1 MKKISLENLLHF
13 HACVL
18 MEAAVNE
25 TLRRKKGI
33 NLHPRLSNALMIYDE
48 PGRKAL
54 SEIYREYISVAE
66 RADIPILMCTP
77 TWRANRERLG
87 ETGVNRDVNGDA
99 VSFMKELRKSYGA
112 WSENILVGGL
122 MGCKNDCYRPEEG
135 LSTEEAKTF
144 HSWQMEKLANAGA
157 DFIMAATLPYL
168 PEAIGMAQS
177 LSEMNIPYLISFVIN
192 RDGRVM
198 DGSRLDKACDAI
210 DSSCTNP
217 PLGFM
222 VNCAFPSFLAP
233 HRQKQTLFNRLIG
246 YQANA
251 SSLDHSELDNAAAL
265 QMDDPSEWGN
275 LMIELNKK
283 YGVKILGGCCGTGKQ
298 HLQYIVDHI
307 NSAE

>member
-1 MKKISLENLLHF
+1 MKKMALKNLLHS
-13 HACVL
+13 HTYVL

-25 TLRRKKGI
+25 TLRRKKDVSM
-33 NLHPRLSNALMIYDE
+33 HPRLSNALMIYDE
-48 PGRKAL
+48 SGRKAL
-54 SEIYREYISVAE
+54 SGIYRGYISVAE
-66 RADIPILMCTP
+66 HADVPILMCTP
-77 TWRANRERLG
+77 TWRANRERLE
-87 ETGVNRDVNGDA
+87 ETGVSKDVNGDA
-99 VSFMKELRKSYGA
+99 VRFMKDLRKSYVA
-112 WSENILVGGL
+112 WSENIMVGGL

-135 LSTEEAKTF
+135 LSAEDAKAF
-144 HSWQMEKLANAGA
+144 HAWQAEKLASAGA

-198 DGSRLDKACDAI
+198 DGSLLDKACDAI
-210 DSSCTNP
+210 DSSCKNP

-222 VNCAFPSFLAP
+222 VNCAHPSFLTP
-233 HRQKQTLFNRLIG
+233 HRQKKALFNRLIG

-251 SSLDHSELDNAAAL
+251 SSLDHSELDNAETL
-265 QMDDPSEWGN
+265 KMDDIFQWGN

-283 YGVKILGGCCGTGKQ
+283 FGVKILGGCCGTGKQ

-307 NSAE
+307 DSVE